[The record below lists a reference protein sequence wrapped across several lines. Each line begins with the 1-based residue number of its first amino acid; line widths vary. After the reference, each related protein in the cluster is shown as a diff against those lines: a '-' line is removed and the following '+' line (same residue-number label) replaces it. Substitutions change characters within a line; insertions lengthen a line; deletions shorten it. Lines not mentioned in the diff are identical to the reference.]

1 MTHYRYRH
9 SGCLVGSQ
17 IELPEW
23 EAFAVEGKS
32 EPAEVSIELGTVET
46 AELER
51 ADADH
56 VAFEVQGTGRW
67 AISAGNRIL
76 IDAEKAAQPEES
88 RLFTL
93 GSAWGALGYQRGW
106 AMWHASGV
114 AIGGKAAL
122 FCGDSAQ
129 GKSTMA
135 GALVS
140 RSHRLVADDLSR
152 VSIEDAAIFPSAS
165 RLKLWDVALEQFG
178 WSSGD
183 LQRDH
188 FLDAR
193 FHKPVADAM
202 PPDSPI
208 GIGAIFVLQWGDAVN
223 LERLR
228 GSEAVTELSAA
239 TIYRREF
246 LEPMGRLTEHVV
258 GCTKLAGRVPVYR
271 LTRPLDFAHIDSVCE
286 AIEEVMQ
293 K

>member
-1 MTHYRYRH
+1 MPEYRYRH
-9 SGCLVGSQ
+9 SGCSIGSQ

-23 EAFAVEGKS
+23 QAFAVEGD
-32 EPAEVSIELGTVET
+32 ADGVEVSIELGTVGQ

-51 ADADH
+51 ADAEH
-56 VAFEVQGTGRW
+56 VAFEVPGTGRW
-67 AISAGNRIL
+67 AISAGKNIL
-76 IDAEKAAQPEES
+76 IDPEKEAQAEEL

-93 GSAWGALGYQRGW
+93 GSAWGALGYQRRW

-114 AIGGKAAL
+114 AIGGRAAL

-135 GALVS
+135 GAMVS
-140 RSHRLVADDLSR
+140 RGHRLVADDLSR

-165 RLKLWDVALEQFG
+165 RLKLWDVALKQFG
-178 WSSGD
+178 WSSAD

-202 PPDSPI
+202 PPGCPVE
-208 GIGAIFVLQWGDAVN
+208 IGAIVVLQWGDGVN

-228 GSEAVTELSAA
+228 GSEAVSELSAA

-246 LEPMGRLTEHVV
+246 LEPMDRLGQHVI
-258 GCTKLAGRVPVYR
+258 GCTQLAGRVPVYR
-271 LTRPLDFAHIDSVCE
+271 LTRPLDFVHIDSVCE
-286 AIEEVMQ
+286 AIEEVTRT
-293 K
+293 